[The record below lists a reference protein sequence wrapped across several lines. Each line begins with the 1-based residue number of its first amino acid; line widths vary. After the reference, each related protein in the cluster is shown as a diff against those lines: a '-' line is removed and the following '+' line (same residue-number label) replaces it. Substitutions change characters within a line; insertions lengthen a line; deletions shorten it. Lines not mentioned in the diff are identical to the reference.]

1 LRNFKEVDV
10 FLHDSFTTFISEI
23 TPDEKDIAAAREAH
37 ESVRKYLAG
46 PDGLGAKY
54 SDSFLAGSYA
64 RHTAIS
70 PVKDVDVICLTTYTT
85 KDDPAVV
92 LAHLRRVLS
101 KNYKFDDTVANRRS
115 VMVILDNTPLT
126 MDIVPA
132 IATGGRDNP
141 IFVPDKGDNHTLK
154 GWVRSNPHR
163 HLTLAEQ
170 RNASSPK
177 VRGAESYLSTVKMM
191 RWWRHTQ
198 LPAKQRHP
206 KGFVLEV
213 MCLELMPM
221 VGGEWA
227 ELVRATMNAIA
238 NKYGRYLGTGTAP
251 MLDDPALPGE
261 KIRTKMTAAD
271 FDVFLRNLDEARRA
285 MEMAIASTDA
295 AESARGYR
303 KVFGDVFPLGGGGGK
318 GTAAT
323 LPVAQRNIRNSP
335 TFA

>member
-1 LRNFKEVDV
+1 MY
-10 FLHDSFTTFISEI
+10 LHDSFTTFISDI
-23 TPDEKDIAAAREAH
+23 TPDEKDISPAKEAH
-37 ESVRKYLAG
+37 ESVRKYLAS

-54 SDSFLAGSYA
+54 ADSFLAGSYA

-92 LAHLRRVLS
+92 LAQLRRVLS

-132 IATGGRDNP
+132 IATGSHDSP
-141 IFVPDKGDNHTLK
+141 IFVPDKGDDHILK
-154 GWVRSNPHR
+154 GWVRSHPHR
-163 HLTLAEQ
+163 HLTLAEA
-170 RNASSPK
+170 RNAVSPK
-177 VRGAESYLSTVKMM
+177 IKGAESYLSTVKMM

-198 LPAKQRHP
+198 LTAKQRHP
-206 KGFVLEV
+206 KGFLLEV

-221 VGGEWA
+221 VGTEWA
-227 ELVRATMNAIA
+227 QLVLATMTAIA
-238 NKYGRYLGTGTAP
+238 NKYGRYLGTGKAP
-251 MLDDPALPGE
+251 MLDDPAMPGD
-261 KIRTKMTAAD
+261 KIRTKMTAPD
-271 FDVFLRNLDEARRA
+271 FDLFLGKLDEARRA
-285 MEMAIASTDA
+285 METAIASTDA

-303 KVFGDVFPLGGGGGK
+303 KVFGDTFPLGGGGGK

-323 LPVAQRNIRNSP
+323 LPVAPRNIRNSP

>member
-1 LRNFKEVDV
+1 
-10 FLHDSFTTFISEI
+10 
-23 TPDEKDIAAAREAH
+23 
-37 ESVRKYLAG
+37 
-46 PDGLGAKY
+46 
-54 SDSFLAGSYA
+54 
-64 RHTAIS
+64 
-70 PVKDVDVICLTTYTT
+70 
-85 KDDPAVV
+85 
-92 LAHLRRVLS
+92 
-101 KNYKFDDTVANRRS
+101 
-115 VMVILDNTPLT
+115 
-126 MDIVPA
+126 
-132 IATGGRDNP
+132 
-141 IFVPDKGDNHTLK
+141 
-154 GWVRSNPHR
+154 
-163 HLTLAEQ
+163 
-170 RNASSPK
+170 
-177 VRGAESYLSTVKMM
+177 MM